1 MRPRSSLVPSLLALL
16 AAGAL
21 TLAAGA
27 LTGCAPERPERPN
40 VLFIVVDTLR
50 ADHLPSYG
58 YERDTAPRIH
68 ELLAERG
75 AMVERA
81 YSQAPWT
88 LPSTGSLLTGR
99 MPGELAGSDPE
110 AFEIPASEPTL
121 AERLSALGYRT
132 AGFIANPILHEGN
145 GFGRGFGDFYTPET
159 TWEVLDWVD
168 ATTIEERALPWLE
181 EALGPATRT
190 GAAILSFG
198 HRATRAAMRVRADS
212 ARERRKRS
220 SYRERCATLVC
231 NRSASLRCCLLQ
243 PTPTQPAPGS
253 GSSSIRRSP
262 LRY

>member
-1 MRPRSSLVPSLLALL
+1 
-16 AAGAL
+16 
-21 TLAAGA
+21 
-27 LTGCAPERPERPN
+27 

-181 EALGPATRT
+181 EALGPATREGEEREPFFLYLHYIDPHDPYRNPEIWDGERET
-190 GAAILSFG
+190 TPWDPEPRGRS
-198 HRATRAAMRVRADS
+198 RDRRRRT
-212 ARERRKRS
+212 ERRIQLASRGQRDPSHRTSGWRDAVDAGRTFQGPQRRRVQTPPRLSRS
-220 SYRERCATLVC
+220 TREAV
-231 NRSASLRCCLLQ
+231 
-243 PTPTQPAPGS
+243 
-253 GSSSIRRSP
+253 
-262 LRY
+262 